1 MANAL
6 GKHQFVVD
14 KAHLI
19 VINLTLHFGKI
30 PRFFI
35 APVKSEEQFS
45 RDRPTRTAVPNLLGT
60 RDQKKICPWTG
71 GRCGSGSN
79 SSDKE
84 QQTKLLSLT
93 PATLRAIHL
102 LLCSPVPNR
111 PWDQYGSSARGL
123 GTSKQGDQLNHRMCQ
138 VYLALLDIAKMQSKV
153 LTLRSTFI
161 DLLSVVGFLVSLHL
175 IKAFYSYKFFIFI
188 S

>member
-1 MANAL
+1 MCYFTGRANRKFRKQFPWVL
-6 GKHQFVVD
+6 LLKVWPKHQYQLGARQIYKTTGPIQD
-14 KAHLI
+14 PLSPA
-19 VINLTLHFGKI
+19 FGKI

-60 RDQKKICPWTG
+60 RDQKKIFPWTG

-93 PATLRAIHL
+93 PATLRATHL

-111 PWDQYGSSARGL
+111 PWDQHRSSA
-123 GTSKQGDQLNHRMCQ
+123 
-138 VYLALLDIAKMQSKV
+138 
-153 LTLRSTFI
+153 
-161 DLLSVVGFLVSLHL
+161 
-175 IKAFYSYKFFIFI
+175 
-188 S
+188 